1 MTRWRRLKAF
11 GVAII
16 SLVRPV
22 QIKRK
27 RGRAW
32 IERVGYKFRRF
43 LSFFYDV
50 RWRRSGKTWIQL
62 RQHR

>member
-32 IERVGYKFRRF
+32 IEGVGRKFRKF
-43 LSFFYDV
+43 LSLFYDV
-50 RWRRSGKTWIQL
+50 RWRRSGRTWIQL
-62 RQHR
+62 KQRK